1 MVLVSDSTPAPY
13 RLLQL
18 SGGVRSVNNQQLY
31 ARTVSPSVAA
41 ANVIPK
47 GKETWVLVVSE
58 AETSFIVKLEIFY
71 TEEIPDPVI

>member
-1 MVLVSDSTPAPY
+1 
-13 RLLQL
+13 
-18 SGGVRSVNNQQLY
+18 
-31 ARTVSPSVAA
+31 VAA